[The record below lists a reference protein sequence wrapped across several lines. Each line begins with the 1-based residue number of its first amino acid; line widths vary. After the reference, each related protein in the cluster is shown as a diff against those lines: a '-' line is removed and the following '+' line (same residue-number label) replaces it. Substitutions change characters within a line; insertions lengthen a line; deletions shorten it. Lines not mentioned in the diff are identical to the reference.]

1 MGILRSQSLKERKT
15 KTDAGN
21 SIDWRGEKYFNNN
34 KYVGVVYS
42 NNDENL
48 THHVAVYDM
57 HGFTVME
64 KDFHRNIQK
73 SGFCQTMKCAS

>member
-1 MGILRSQSLKERKT
+1 MTGEAK
-15 KTDAGN
+15 
-21 SIDWRGEKYFNNN
+21 SIFNNN

-64 KDFHRNIQK
+64 KDFSQEYTEI
-73 SGFCQTMKCAS
+73 GFCQTMKCAS